1 MPAKLVMIIIIM
13 LDEEKFVNRLTD
25 NDKQNFARI

>member
-13 LDEEKFVNRLTD
+13 LGEEKFVNRLTD
-25 NDKQNFARI
+25 NDKQNFVRI